1 MCGFLAGTLLLRGQ
15 PIDYFNVVKGGV
27 RYDPTDDINAPTL
40 GLQSQILASEKDFRA
55 KAESIA
61 ATYIE

>member
-1 MCGFLAGTLLLRGQ
+1 M
-15 PIDYFNVVKGGV
+15 VKGGV